1 MKTGLKIAAAMM
13 VIMSGTVIAAPFSVS
28 SADMRDGQTL
38 AQTHWFGGFGCTGGN
53 ISPQIAWKNAP
64 AGTRS
69 FAVTAY
75 DPDAPTGSGWW
86 HWTVVNLPADT
97 TGLPPSAGAAGNARL
112 PAGASQVRSDYGVAA
127 WGGMCPPE
135 GDAPHRYIFTVHALK
150 VPRLDLPA
158 DATAALASYMVHANS
173 LGKATFTA
181 RYGRP
186 GR

>member
-1 MKTGLKIAAAMM
+1 MKTGLKVAAAMM

-86 HWTVVNLPADT
+86 HWTVVNIAQQV
-97 TGLPPSAGAAGNARL
+97 TGLALAPETKITLN
-112 PAGASQVRSDYGVAA
+112 
-127 WGGMCPPE
+127 CPP
-135 GDAPHRYIFTVHALK
+135 GRYRGAMTLAMRVLAARVRPPEIN
-150 VPRLDLPA
+150 RI
-158 DATAALASYMVHANS
+158 ATAL
-173 LGKATFTA
+173 
-181 RYGRP
+181 RYGRLIP
-186 GR
+186 RRCPLMARPAGR

>member
-1 MKTGLKIAAAMM
+1 MKTGLKVAAAMM

-28 SADMRDGQTL
+28 SPDMRDGQTL

-86 HWTVVNLPADT
+86 HWTVVNIAQQV
-97 TGLPPSAGAAGNARL
+97 TGLAAGAGDKNNAKL
-112 PAGASQVRSDYGVAA
+112 PAGAIQGRNDFGYAGF
-127 WGGMCPPE
+127 GGACPPA
-135 GDAPHRYIFTVHALK
+135 GDKPHRYRFTVWALDTPTLPIDGEASGALVGFMLHSHAIASAQL
-150 VPRLDLPA
+150 
-158 DATAALASYMVHANS
+158 TALA
-173 LGKATFTA
+173 
-181 RYGRP
+181 GR
-186 GR
+186 